1 MNLEGLEALLL
12 LLYRQPATLSIWRPC
27 CILHPALSLTLAAL
41 QDPFT
46 PVTLGPASPFST
58 WELQVPRGHFFLLTH
73 QYMRL
78 QLQVEFVIT
87 CPFSLA
93 PLSPPT
99 ASCPLTSST
108 CQSLR
113 RALSSVIGHSL
124 CTHNL
129 LVFTSSSLLRLFP
142 PPGRQILQNSFL
154 SENSFQ
160 KLCLPKSICISYLAP
175 PSAQVFGVGS
185 VFYMSVLL
193 LFLTYW

>member
-12 LLYRQPATLSIWRPC
+12 LLYCQSATLSIWRPC
-27 CILHPALSLTLAAL
+27 CILIPALSLTLAAL

-46 PVTLGPASPFST
+46 PVTLGPTSPLSA
-58 WELQVPRGHFFLLTH
+58 WELQVPREHFFLLTH
-73 QYMRL
+73 QHMQL
-78 QLQVEFVIT
+78 QLQVEFVMT

-129 LVFTSSSLLRLFP
+129 LFSP
-142 PPGRQILQNSFL
+142 PCLCSACFHHQGGRYFKTP
-154 SENSFQ
+154 SFQ
-160 KLCLPKSICISYLAP
+160 KLLSRNSAYQNPSVSPTWHLQVLRYLGWALCFTCLCCCYS
-175 PSAQVFGVGS
+175 
-185 VFYMSVLL
+185 
-193 LFLTYW
+193 